1 MSRKFMSRKDS
12 LTAIFKINKPIIGAL
27 HFMPLLGFEGFEGF
41 EKILDNAIKDARA
54 LEEGGIDGI
63 IFENNYDLPHKIDV
77 GPETVASMA
86 YLCNEL
92 RKEISVPHGISV
104 LWNDYRAALSIANVT
119 KGKFI
124 RVPVFVDSVKTDFGT
139 IFAKP
144 DEVTSYRSKLGMDKI
159 KIFTDIQVKHAT
171 MLQERPIT
179 ESAIDAQKHG
189 SDAIILTGK
198 WTGNAP
204 DIAKLM
210 EARKAADID
219 IIVGS
224 GFDASNAASILKYSD
239 GAIVS
244 TSLKEGSEVSGERN
258 VKPAQARISE
268 QKVSALM
275 SVVKRVRRNA

>member
-1 MSRKFMSRKDS
+1 MGGVNS
-12 LTAIFKINKPIIGAL
+12 LQTIFNMDKPIIGAL
-27 HFMPLLGFEGFEGF
+27 HFMPLLGIDGFESLDV
-41 EKILDNAIKDARA
+41 ILENAVKDARA

-77 GPETVASMA
+77 GPETVASMT

-104 LWNDYRAALSIANVT
+104 LWNDYKAALSIANAT
-119 KGKFI
+119 KGKFV

-139 IFAKP
+139 ILAKP
-144 DEVTSYRSKLGMDKI
+144 DEVTGYRSKLGMDKI
-159 KIFTDIQVKHAT
+159 GIFTDIQVKHAT
-171 MLQERPIT
+171 MLQDRPIA

-189 SDAIILTGK
+189 SDVLILTGK
-198 WTGNAP
+198 WTGDAP
-204 DIAKLM
+204 DMAKLM
-210 EARKAADID
+210 EARKASDID

-224 GFDASNAASILKYSD
+224 GFDASNAASILEYSD

-244 TSLKEGSEVSGERN
+244 TSLKEGAVVIGERN
-258 VKPAQARISE
+258 VKPAQARISS

-275 SVVKRVRRNA
+275 SVVKSARKNAGQI

>member
-1 MSRKFMSRKDS
+1 MDRVNS
-12 LTAIFKINKPIIGAL
+12 LHAIFNMDKPIIGAL
-27 HFMPLLGFEGFEGF
+27 HFMPLLGIDGFESLDV
-41 EKILDNAIKDARA
+41 ILENAVKDARA

-77 GPETVASMA
+77 GPETVASMT

-104 LWNDYRAALSIANVT
+104 LWNDYKAALSIANVT
-119 KGKFI
+119 KGKFV

-139 IFAKP
+139 ILAKP
-144 DEVTSYRSKLGMDKI
+144 DEVTGYRSKLGMDKI
-159 KIFTDIQVKHAT
+159 GIFTDIQVKHAT
-171 MLQERPIT
+171 MLQDRPIA

-189 SDAIILTGK
+189 SDVLILTGK
-198 WTGNAP
+198 WTGDAP

-210 EARKAADID
+210 EARKASDMD

-224 GFDASNAASILKYSD
+224 GFDASNAASILEYLD

-244 TSLKEGSEVSGERN
+244 TSLKEGAVVIGERN
-258 VKPAQARISE
+258 VKPAQARISA

-275 SVVKRVRRNA
+275 SVVKSARKNAGQI

>member
-1 MSRKFMSRKDS
+1 MGRINS
-12 LTAIFKINKPIIGAL
+12 LPAIFNINKPIIGAL
-27 HFMPLLGFEGFEGF
+27 HFMPLLGFDGFDGFER
-41 EKILDNAIKDARA
+41 ILDNAVKDARA

-77 GPETVASMA
+77 GPETVASMT

-104 LWNDYRAALSIANVT
+104 LWNDYRTALSIANVT
-119 KGKFI
+119 NGKFI

-139 IFAKP
+139 ILAKP

-159 KIFTDIQVKHAT
+159 KIFTDIQVKNAT
-171 MLQERPIT
+171 MLQERPIA

-189 SDAIILTGK
+189 SDALILTGK

-224 GFDASNAASILKYSD
+224 GFDASNAASILEYSD

-258 VKPAQARISE
+258 VKPAQARISV

-275 SVVKRVRRNA
+275 SVVKSVRRNAEQI